1 MVTALESW
9 LEEPVTVATTTLG
22 ERGLLRLP
30 ASVRDQAGVD
40 KGDEMI
46 VIAAG
51 PGRIVLTTRTAIQ
64 DEVWAAAP
72 TNGKITNVRAERDA
86 DNAAVAAKRRRT
98 TKRAA
103 ATSEEES
110 ERIGSSLL
118 SRFGA

>member
-1 MVTALESW
+1 
-9 LEEPVTVATTTLG
+9 VTVATTTLG

-64 DEVWAAAP
+64 DEVWSAAP
-72 TNGKITNVRAERDA
+72 TNGTAVNARAARDA

-98 TKRAA
+98 KARAA

-118 SRFGA
+118 TRFGA

>member
-1 MVTALESW
+1 
-9 LEEPVTVATTTLG
+9 VTVATTTLG

-30 ASVRDQAGVD
+30 ASVREQAGVD

-64 DEVWAAAP
+64 DEVWSSAPANGAAA
-72 TNGKITNVRAERDA
+72 NMRAERDA

-98 TKRAA
+98 KTRMA

-110 ERIGSSLL
+110 ERIGSTLL
-118 SRFGA
+118 TRFGA

>member
-1 MVTALESW
+1 M
-9 LEEPVTVATTTLG
+9 TVATTTLG

-30 ASVRDQAGVD
+30 ASVRDEAGVD

-64 DEVWAAAP
+64 DEVWSAAP
-72 TNGKITNVRAERDA
+72 ASGTTTNLRAERDA

-98 TKRAA
+98 KARVA
-103 ATSEEES
+103 ATDDEES

-118 SRFGA
+118 TRFGA

>member
-1 MVTALESW
+1 MVTNDASKRG
-9 LEEPVTVATTTLG
+9 TMTAATTTLG

-30 ASVRDQAGVD
+30 AAVRDQAGLE

-51 PGRIVLTTRTAIQ
+51 PGRVVLSTRAAIQ

-72 TNGKITNVRAERDA
+72 SRGTTSNMRSVRDA
-86 DNAAVAAKRRRT
+86 DNAAVASKHRRT
-98 TKRAA
+98 KSAA
-103 ATSEEES
+103 NTEAES
-110 ERIGSSLL
+110 KRIGDSLL

>member
-1 MVTALESW
+1 MA
-9 LEEPVTVATTTLG
+9 VATTTLG

-30 ASVRDQAGVD
+30 ASVRDQAGVE

-72 TNGKITNVRAERDA
+72 TDGTMANVRAERDA
-86 DNAAVAAKRRRT
+86 DNAAVAAKRRRR
-98 TKRAA
+98 KAHAA

-110 ERIGSSLL
+110 ELIGSSLL
-118 SRFGA
+118 TRFRA

>member
-1 MVTALESW
+1 MTVT
-9 LEEPVTVATTTLG
+9 TTTLG

-64 DEVWAAAP
+64 DEVWSAAP
-72 TNGKITNVRAERDA
+72 ANGTAASVRAAREA
-86 DNAAVAAKRRRT
+86 DNAVVEAKRRRAKT
-98 TKRAA
+98 RQSEI
-103 ATSEEES
+103 SEEES
-110 ERIGSSLL
+110 ERIGSVLL
-118 SRFGA
+118 TRFGA